1 MNRSPAPPARPVRP
15 APRAPFRPLLL
26 AMTVTAAGCASTT
39 PPADPASGLSPNPA
53 LPAAWNAPRPAAA
66 QASVAPTPTPAADP
80 HAWWRGFDEP
90 LLHQL
95 LRDAEATQPTLEVA
109 RARLDRARA
118 ALSSA
123 EATRQLRLEAG
134 ATLGASG
141 GRVDGQPQPPRTT
154 TLAGGL
160 QASWELDLFGAQ
172 RAEATAARERVAA
185 STADWHAAR
194 TSLAAEIGSTLVAL
208 RACEAQAR
216 QAELDAQSRSATA
229 SLTERSAAA
238 GLAAPADAA
247 LARAGAASARNAA
260 RGQQAQCEALLKALV
275 ELTGVA
281 EPALR
286 QRLAARAGQ
295 VPRRADAGIAVP
307 ELPAALLAQRPDVIA
322 AERSVRAAAA
332 EEAGS
337 RAREWPQVVLA
348 GSLNASSSRSAGVS
362 ADGSSWSLGPL
373 SVNFP
378 LWDGGA
384 RRTATAAARAGYDE
398 AVAEYQGTV
407 RRALREVESALVALD
422 AAAAR
427 QADALAAARDFEASL
442 RATEARWRGGLASL
456 FELEDARRSALAAQN
471 VLIDLDRERA
481 TAWVTLWRALGG
493 GFGPDAGTP
502 PGAWAASPNP
512 PRL

>member
-1 MNRSPAPPARPVRP
+1 MRSALSLS
-15 APRAPFRPLLL
+15 LLL
-26 AMTVTAAGCASTT
+26 ALTVTAAGCASTMPAADPVAGLAPRPT
-39 PPADPASGLSPNPA
+39 PPAVWS
-53 LPAAWNAPRPAAA
+53 APRPPAASA
-66 QASVAPTPTPAADP
+66 PVAPVSTPVADP

-90 LLHQL
+90 LLAEL
-95 LRDAEATQPTLEVA
+95 LRDAEASQPTLDAA

-123 EATRQLRLEAG
+123 EATGQPRVDAG

-154 TLAGGL
+154 TLTAGL

-172 RAEATAARERVAA
+172 RAGATAARERVAA
-185 STADWHAAR
+185 SVADWHAAR
-194 TSLAAEIGSTLVAL
+194 TALAAEIGSAVVAL
-208 RACEAQAR
+208 RACEAQAL
-216 QAELDAQSRSATA
+216 QAQLDAQSRSATA

-260 RGQQAQCEALLKALV
+260 RGQQAQCDSLVKALV
-275 ELTGVA
+275 ELTGVT

-286 QRLAARAGQ
+286 QRLAARAGR
-295 VPRRADAGIAVP
+295 VPRRTDAGTALP

-322 AERSVRAAAA
+322 AERSVLAAAA
-332 EEAGS
+332 EQAGS
-337 RAREWPQVVLA
+337 RAREWPQIVLA
-348 GSLNASSSRSAGVS
+348 GSLNATSSRSAGVS

-384 RRTATAAARAGYDE
+384 RRAATAAARAGYDE

-407 RRALREVESALVALD
+407 RRAFREVESALVALD
-422 AAAAR
+422 AAGAR
-427 QADALAAARDFEASL
+427 QADAQAAARDFEASL

-493 GFGPDAGTP
+493 GFGPDAGSP
-502 PGAWAASPNP
+502 PGAWATARALPAA